1 MQRLCSKLFG
11 DGEGASI
18 RLPMAFSSFGTWF
31 ARLCNCKRPLHEA
44 AAYTPKKCVP
54 DTTGNPRCQAT
65 KPSQVQEA
73 VYIDKMTT
81 VPADL
86 YKKMVV
92 AGSRARA
99 RGQHSLK
106 AKPRTSDPKQASR
119 TFEPSLVRNK
129 SYYG

>member
-1 MQRLCSKLFG
+1 
-11 DGEGASI
+11 
-18 RLPMAFSSFGTWF
+18 MAFASFVSAWF
-31 ARLCNCKRPLHEA
+31 GKLCNCKRPLHEA
-44 AAYTPKKCVP
+44 SAYTPKKCAP
-54 DTTGNPRCQAT
+54 EPPNPRCTSAKT
-65 KPSQVQEA
+65 SQVQE
-73 VYIDKMTT
+73 VHIDKMTT

-106 AKPRTSDPKQASR
+106 AKPRSNDAPALSAAGKYPSR
-119 TFEPSLVRNK
+119 SFEPSLVRNK

>member
-1 MQRLCSKLFG
+1 MRHQRTHRRS
-11 DGEGASI
+11 
-18 RLPMAFSSFGTWF
+18 
-31 ARLCNCKRPLHEA
+31 ARQNHRIHVVPVQKPAKCRRCTHMRSDVSGGSVLNNVA
-44 AAYTPKKCVP
+44 AP
-54 DTTGNPRCQAT
+54 
-65 KPSQVQEA
+65 QVH
-73 VYIDKMTT
+73 IDKMTT

-106 AKPRTSDPKQASR
+106 AKPRSNDAKYPSR
-119 TFEPSLVRNK
+119 SFEPSLVRNK

>member
-1 MQRLCSKLFG
+1 
-11 DGEGASI
+11 
-18 RLPMAFSSFGTWF
+18 MAFASFVSAWF
-31 ARLCNCKRPLHEA
+31 GKLCNCKRPLHEA
-44 AAYTPKKCVP
+44 SAYTPKKCAP
-54 DTTGNPRCQAT
+54 EPPNPRCTSAKT
-65 KPSQVQEA
+65 SQVQE
-73 VYIDKMTT
+73 VHIDKMTT

-106 AKPRTSDPKQASR
+106 AKPRSNDAKYPSR
-119 TFEPSLVRNK
+119 SFEPSLVRNK

>member
-1 MQRLCSKLFG
+1 
-11 DGEGASI
+11 
-18 RLPMAFSSFGTWF
+18 MAFSSFVSAWF
-31 ARLCNCKRPLHEA
+31 AKLCNCKRPLHEA
-44 AAYTPKKCVP
+44 TAYTPQKCVKDP
-54 DTTGNPRCQAT
+54 PPNPRCT
-65 KPSQVQEA
+65 KTSQVQEIQ
-73 VYIDKMTT
+73 IDKMTA

-106 AKPRTSDPKQASR
+106 AKPRTFVDMRHPNRS
-119 TFEPSLVRNK
+119 FEPSLVRNK